1 MQISLLEKME
11 NNINNTNYAF
21 SVVKSYYEKYG
32 KRTSS
37 YELISAIRN
46 ELKGLNLDF
55 KPSEIKEF
63 IRLVDEEFKSSQLH
77 KIIDDNEKRF
87 PNGNDLYIILNADD
101 LDEKWRFFKLITCY
115 NNDDLDEHLINI
127 ALGKNTV
134 SPHCCF
140 DIKYEHKTEFGV
152 MHTCLDGSPDM
163 RYKNNFYSYT
173 STEKIEY
180 VIVTIGLK
188 TGYTAKIKIKG
199 YPRNQINEFKNYLED
214 TGLL

>member
-1 MQISLLEKME
+1 MSLFEKMK
-11 NNINNTNYAF
+11 NNTNNTNYAF

-32 KRTSS
+32 RETSS

-46 ELKGLNLDF
+46 EFKGLNLEF

-77 KIIDDNEKRF
+77 KIVDDNKKRF
-87 PNGNDLYIILNADD
+87 PNGEDLFIILNADD
-101 LDEKWRFFKLITCY
+101 LDGKWRFFKLITCY
-115 NNDDLDEHLINI
+115 NDDNLDEYLMDIE
-127 ALGKNTV
+127 LGKNTV
-134 SPHCCF
+134 SPRSCF

-152 MHTCLDGSPDM
+152 KCTCLDGSPDM

-180 VIVTIGLK
+180 VIATICLK
-188 TGYTAKIKIKG
+188 TGYTAQIKIKG
-199 YPRNQINEFKNYLED
+199 YPRNQINAFKIYLED
-214 TGLL
+214 VGLL

>member
-1 MQISLLEKME
+1 ME

-21 SVVKSYYEKYG
+21 SVVKSYYGKYG
-32 KRTSS
+32 RQTSS
-37 YELISAIRN
+37 YEVISAIRKD
-46 ELKGLNLDF
+46 LKGLNLDF
-55 KPSEIKEF
+55 KLSEIKEF

-77 KIIDDNEKRF
+77 KIMDDNKKRF
-87 PNGNDLYIILNADD
+87 PNGSDLYIILNADD

-115 NNDDLDEHLINI
+115 NNDNLDEHLMNI

-140 DIKYEHKTEFGV
+140 DIKCEYETELCV
-152 MHTCLDGSPDM
+152 KHTRLDGLPDM
-163 RYKNNFYSYT
+163 RYKDHYYVHT
-173 STEKIEY
+173 STEKIKY
-180 VIVTIGLK
+180 VIATIGLK

-199 YPRNQINEFKNYLED
+199 HPRNQINDFKNYLED

>member
-1 MQISLLEKME
+1 MSLLEKME

-32 KRTSS
+32 RETSS

-46 ELKGLNLDF
+46 EFKGLNLDF

-77 KIIDDNEKRF
+77 KIIDDNKKRF
-87 PNGNDLYIILNADD
+87 PNGNDLFIILNADD
-101 LDEKWRFFKLITCY
+101 MDEKWRFFKLITCY
-115 NNDDLDEHLINI
+115 NNDNLDEHLMNVE
-127 ALGKNTV
+127 LGKNTV
-134 SPHCCF
+134 SPRCCF

-152 MHTCLDGSPDM
+152 RYKCLDGSPDM

-173 STEKIEY
+173 STEKIQY
-180 VIVTIGLK
+180 VIATICLK

-199 YPRNQINEFKNYLED
+199 YPRNQINDFKNYLED
-214 TGLL
+214 VGLL